1 MILGLDIS
9 TSIIGI
15 TILNEDGEV
24 VQTDALDLRNKNP
37 YPDIFAKYQK
47 VFETLRTLRHETW
60 YEGNCKFSHV
70 FIEQS
75 LQMFRSGFSSAKTLS
90 TLSSFNGVVT
100 YLCYRELGIK
110 AEHISASSAR
120 KSCGITIKR
129 GTKAKEQVIKFLLD
143 NEPKFIVEYT
153 KSGNLKPKYYDIADS
168 IVIAKAGY
176 ELVQQREDSNS

>member
-15 TILNEDGEV
+15 TIIDNDGKIV
-24 VQTDALDLRNKNP
+24 KTDALDLRNKNH
-37 YPDIFAKYQK
+37 YPDIYAKYQK
-47 VFETLRTLRHETW
+47 VFETIRHLRHQTW
-60 YEGNCKFSHV
+60 YEGSCKFSHV

-100 YLCYRELGIK
+100 YLCFRELGVK
-110 AEHISASSAR
+110 PAHLSASSAR
-120 KSCGITIKR
+120 KSCGIKIAN
-129 GTKAKEQVIKFLLD
+129 GTKAKEQVGKFLLD
-143 NEPKFIVEYT
+143 NAPKFTVEYT

-176 ELVQQREDSNS
+176 EICQSRKK

>member
-15 TILNEDGEV
+15 TILDKDGKIIK
-24 VQTDALDLRNKNP
+24 TDALDLRNKNH
-37 YPDIFAKYQK
+37 YPDIYAKYQK
-47 VFETLRTLRHETW
+47 VFETVRHLRHQTW
-60 YEGNCKFSHV
+60 YEGSDIFSHI

-100 YLCYRELGIK
+100 YLCFRELGIK
-110 AEHISASSAR
+110 PEHLSASSAR
-120 KSCGITIKR
+120 KSCGITIKK
-129 GTKAKEQVIKFLLD
+129 GTKAKEQVVKFLLD
-143 NEPKFIVEYT
+143 NEPKFTVEYT

-168 IVIAKAGY
+168 IIIAKAGY
-176 ELVQQREDSNS
+176 EICQSRKK

>member
-15 TILNEDGEV
+15 TVLGKDGKIIN
-24 VQTDALDLRNKNP
+24 TDALDLRNKNH
-37 YPDIFAKYQK
+37 YPDIYTKYQK
-47 VFETLRTLRHETW
+47 VFEYIRDLRHQSW
-60 YEGNCKFSHV
+60 YDQNYKFTHV

-100 YLCYRELGIK
+100 YLCYRELGLK
-110 AEHISASSAR
+110 PEHLAATSAR
-120 KSCGITIKR
+120 KSCGITIKK
-129 GTKAKEQVIKFLLD
+129 GTKAKEQVVKFLLD
-143 NEPKFIVEYT
+143 NEPKFTVEYT

-176 ELVQQREDSNS
+176 EICQSRKK

>member
-9 TSIIGI
+9 TSIIGA
-15 TILNEDGEV
+15 TIVSDNGDV
-24 VQTDALDLRNKNP
+24 VATHAWDMRNKNHF
-37 YPDIFAKYQK
+37 PDVYTKYNHVQG
-47 VFETLRTLRHETW
+47 ELLDLLTSH
-60 YEGNCKFSHV
+60 KFSHI

-100 YLCYRELGIK
+100 YLCFRELGIK
-110 AEHISASSAR
+110 PEHISASSAR
-120 KSCGITIKR
+120 KSCGIKIAK
-129 GTKAKEQVIKFLLD
+129 GTKAKEQVVKFLLD
-143 NEPKFIVEYT
+143 NEPKFVVEYT

-176 ELVQQREDSNS
+176 EICQSRKK

>member
-9 TSIIGI
+9 TSIVGA
-15 TILNEDGEV
+15 TIASDTGEV
-24 VQTDALDLRNKNP
+24 IATHAWDMRNKNHF
-37 YPDIFAKYQK
+37 PDIYSKYNHVQGELLDLLSNHDIK
-47 VFETLRTLRHETW
+47 
-60 YEGNCKFSHV
+60 HV
-70 FIEQS
+70 FVEQS

-129 GTKAKEQVIKFLLD
+129 GTKAKEQVVKFLLD

-176 ELVQQREDSNS
+176 ELVK

>member
-9 TSIIGI
+9 TSIIGA
-15 TILNEDGEV
+15 TIVSDNGDV
-24 VQTDALDLRNKNP
+24 VATYAWDMRNKNHF
-37 YPDIFAKYQK
+37 PDVYTKYNHVQG
-47 VFETLRTLRHETW
+47 ELLNLLANH
-60 YEGNCKFSHV
+60 KFSHI

-100 YLCYRELGIK
+100 YLCFRELGIK
-110 AEHISASSAR
+110 PEHISASSAR
-120 KSCGITIKR
+120 KSCGIKIAK
-129 GTKAKEQVIKFLLD
+129 GTKAKEQVVKFLLD
-143 NEPKFIVEYT
+143 NEPKFVVEYT

-176 ELVQQREDSNS
+176 EICQSRKK

>member
-15 TILNEDGEV
+15 TVLNDSGQV
-24 VQTDALDLRNKNP
+24 VHTEALDLRNKNH
-37 YPDIFAKYQK
+37 YPDVYAKYHK
-47 VFETLRTLRHETW
+47 VVETIRQIRDETW
-60 YEGNCKFSHV
+60 YKSSRRFSHV

-100 YLCYRELGIK
+100 YLCYRELKIK
-110 AEHISASSAR
+110 PEHISASSAR
-120 KSCGITIKR
+120 KSCGIKIAK
-129 GTKAKEQVIKFLLD
+129 GTKAKEQVVKFLLD
-143 NEPKFIVEYT
+143 NEPKFVVEYT

-176 ELVQQREDSNS
+176 EICQSRKK

>member
-9 TSIIGI
+9 TSIIGA
-15 TILNEDGEV
+15 TIVSDNGDV
-24 VQTDALDLRNKNP
+24 VATYAWDMRNKNHF
-37 YPDIFAKYQK
+37 PDVYTKYSHVQG
-47 VFETLRTLRHETW
+47 ELLNLLANH
-60 YEGNCKFSHV
+60 KFSYI

-100 YLCYRELGIK
+100 YLCYRELKIK
-110 AEHISASSAR
+110 PEHISASSAR
-120 KSCGITIKR
+120 KSCGIKIAK
-129 GTKAKEQVIKFLLD
+129 GTKAKEQVVKFLLD
-143 NEPKFIVEYT
+143 NEPKFVVEYT

-176 ELVQQREDSNS
+176 EICQSRKK

>member
-15 TILNEDGEV
+15 TILNKDGDIIHTE
-24 VQTDALDLRNKNP
+24 ALDLRNKNH
-37 YPDIFAKYQK
+37 YPDVYKKYER
-47 VFETLRTLRHETW
+47 VYSYLLELRLD
-60 YEGNCKFSHV
+60 YNYNFSHV

-90 TLSSFNGVVT
+90 TLSSFNGVVS
-100 YLCYRELGIK
+100 YLCYRELK
-110 AEHISASSAR
+110 KPEHLQQPLLAKLWHQVA
-120 KSCGITIKR
+120 KGK
-129 GTKAKEQVIKFLLD
+129 KAKEQVVQFLLD
-143 NEPKFIVEYT
+143 NEPKFVVEYT

-176 ELVQQREDSNS
+176 ELVQQRKDNNP

>member
-9 TSIIGI
+9 TSIVGF
-15 TILNEDGEV
+15 TIIDQGEIV
-24 VQTDALDLRNKNP
+24 KTFAIDLRNKNNF
-37 YPDIFAKYQK
+37 PDIYSKYNHIQGELLDIQREYK
-47 VFETLRTLRHETW
+47 IEHI
-60 YEGNCKFSHV
+60 

-100 YLCYRELGIK
+100 YLCYRELSIK
-110 AEHISASSAR
+110 PEHIPASSAR
-120 KSCGITIKR
+120 KACGITIKK
-129 GTKAKEQVIKFLLD
+129 GTKAKEQVVKFLLD
-143 NEPKFIVEYT
+143 NEPCFVVEYT

-176 ELVQQREDSNS
+176 ELVQQRKNSNP

>member
-9 TSIIGI
+9 TSIVGF
-15 TILNEDGEV
+15 TIVDQGEIV
-24 VQTDALDLRNKNP
+24 KTFAIDLRNKNKF
-37 YPDIFAKYQK
+37 PDIYSKYNHIQGELLDIQREYK
-47 VFETLRTLRHETW
+47 IEHI
-60 YEGNCKFSHV
+60 

-110 AEHISASSAR
+110 AEHIQPHLLASLVASLL
-120 KSCGITIKR
+120 KGEP
-129 GTKAKEQVIKFLLD
+129 KAKEQVVKFLLD
-143 NEPKFIVEYT
+143 NEPKFVVEYT

-168 IVIAKAGY
+168 IVIAKAGHT
-176 ELVQQREDSNS
+176 LVEQRKNNNS

>member
-9 TSIIGI
+9 TSIIGF
-15 TILNEDGEV
+15 TIIDNGMIV
-24 VQTDALDLRNKNP
+24 KTFAVDLRNKNK
-37 YPDIFAKYQK
+37 YPDLFSKYNQVQGELIDIQREYNVK
-47 VFETLRTLRHETW
+47 HI
-60 YEGNCKFSHV
+60 

-120 KSCGITIKR
+120 KSCGITVPK
-129 GTKAKEQVIKFLLD
+129 GKKAKQVVVEFLLD
-143 NEPKFIVEYT
+143 KEPKFVVEYT

-168 IVIAKAGY
+168 IVIAKAGHA
-176 ELVQQREDSNS
+176 LVEQRKNIST

>member
-9 TSIIGI
+9 TSIIGA
-15 TILNEDGEV
+15 TIVSDKGDV
-24 VQTDALDLRNKNP
+24 VVTYAWDMRNKNHF
-37 YPDIFAKYQK
+37 PDVYTKYNHVQG
-47 VFETLRTLRHETW
+47 ELLDLLANH
-60 YEGNCKFSHV
+60 KFSHI

-100 YLCYRELGIK
+100 YLCFRELGIK
-110 AEHISASSAR
+110 PEHISASSAR
-120 KSCGITIKR
+120 KSCGIKIIK
-129 GTKAKEQVIKFLLD
+129 GTKAKEQVVKFLLD
-143 NEPKFIVEYT
+143 NEPKFVVEYT

-176 ELVQQREDSNS
+176 EICQSRKK

>member
-1 MILGLDIS
+1 MILGLDVS

-15 TILNEDGEV
+15 TVIDNDGKIV
-24 VQTDALDLRNKNP
+24 TTDAIDLRNRNH
-37 YPDIFAKYQK
+37 YPDIYAKYQK
-47 VFETLRTLRHETW
+47 VFETIRHLRHETW
-60 YEGNCKFSHV
+60 YKGCSKFSHI

-100 YLCYRELGIK
+100 YLCFRELGIK
-110 AEHISASSAR
+110 PEHISASSAR
-120 KSCGITIKR
+120 KSCGIKIAK
-129 GTKAKEQVIKFLLD
+129 GTKAKEQVVKFLLD
-143 NEPKFIVEYT
+143 NEPKFTVEYT

-176 ELVQQREDSNS
+176 EICQSRKK